1 MDAANIEDWTDI
13 RQLILMCVGTDKGR
27 WWANSDF
34 GSELWLLRQTGKV
47 DGTTA
52 GKVRAMVL
60 ECTAWLQA
68 DGLVR
73 EIECRA
79 ERTGKNEIRYELT
92 AHKADGSA
100 VFVKDVWYG
109 IN

>member
-27 WWANSDF
+27 WWASPDF
-34 GSELWLLRQTGKV
+34 GSELWLLRQAGKV

-60 ECTAWLQA
+60 ECT
-68 DGLVR
+68 VR
-73 EIECRA
+73 AA
-79 ERTGKNEIRYELT
+79 ENE
-92 AHKADGSA
+92 
-100 VFVKDVWYG
+100 V
-109 IN
+109 

>member
-27 WWANSDF
+27 WWASPDF
-34 GSELWLLRQTGKV
+34 GSGLWLLRQAGKV

-60 ECTAWLQA
+60 ECT
-68 DGLVR
+68 VR
-73 EIECRA
+73 AA
-79 ERTGKNEIRYELT
+79 ENE
-92 AHKADGSA
+92 
-100 VFVKDVWYG
+100 V
-109 IN
+109 

>member
-34 GSELWLLRQTGKV
+34 GSGLWLLRQAGKV

-60 ECTAWLQA
+60 ECT
-68 DGLVR
+68 VR
-73 EIECRA
+73 AA
-79 ERTGKNEIRYELT
+79 EE
-92 AHKADGSA
+92 
-100 VFVKDVWYG
+100 
-109 IN
+109 